1 MSATPPN
8 GNKGNKRFNRR
19 TQYPNQRL
27 PQGTAV
33 NPEQLRTEPLFSS
46 ETDFPPLGATTITRQ
61 TAATSSSVN
70 RVYIV
75 LYMFYLSIILDYY

>member
-33 NPEQLRTEPLFSS
+33 NPEQLRIEPLFSS
-46 ETDFPPLGATTITRQ
+46 ETDFPPLGATTTRQ
-61 TAATSSSVN
+61 TAVTASSVN

-75 LYMFYLSIILDYY
+75 LYMYVLPFYHS